1 LQKKQDL
8 GLREWWHL
16 VGVGVPSLCCI
27 HEGTLNASI
36 FWNEE
41 SDTGEVVGSLVSGLL
56 TDGYDTK

>member
-1 LQKKQDL
+1 M
-8 GLREWWHL
+8 
-16 VGVGVPSLCCI
+16 GVPSLCCI